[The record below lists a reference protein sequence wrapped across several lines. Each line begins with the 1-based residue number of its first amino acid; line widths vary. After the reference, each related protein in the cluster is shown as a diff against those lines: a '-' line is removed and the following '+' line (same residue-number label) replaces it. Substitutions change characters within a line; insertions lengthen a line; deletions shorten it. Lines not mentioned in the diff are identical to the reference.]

1 MDDVEDNSE
10 LRRGLPVAHTVYGV
24 PQTINTANY
33 VYFLAVQE
41 LLKLEK
47 YDEAERAGDGAE
59 GNKGNGN
66 ANGKGKGKASTA
78 DLVAVVNGELSRTE
92 GKVTGLKIADG

>member
-10 LRRGLPVAHTVYGV
+10 LRRGLPVANTVYGV

-41 LLKLEK
+41 LLKLETLGEGDDEGVK
-47 YDEAERAGDGAE
+47 KDEAENGGGE
-59 GNKGNGN
+59 KKGK
-66 ANGKGKGKASTA
+66 GKGKGKAA
-78 DLVAVVNGELSRTE
+78 AIDLVAVVNGMSLCRHTQDE
-92 GKVTGLKIADG
+92 K

>member
-41 LLKLEK
+41 LLKLETMVEEE
-47 YDEAERAGDGAE
+47 DGDVDGGE
-59 GNKGNGN
+59 KK
-66 ANGKGKGKASTA
+66 GKGKGKAA
-78 DLVAVVNGELSRTE
+78 AIDLVAVVNGTLIL
-92 GKVTGLKIADG
+92 GH